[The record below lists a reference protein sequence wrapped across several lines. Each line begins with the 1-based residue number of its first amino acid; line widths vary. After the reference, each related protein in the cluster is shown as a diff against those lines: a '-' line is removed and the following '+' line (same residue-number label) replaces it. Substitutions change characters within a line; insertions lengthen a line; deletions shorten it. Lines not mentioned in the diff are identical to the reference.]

1 MTKQSAPQLLAER
14 LRTHL
19 VKLKSDTNF
28 QAAKKK
34 TPQERK
40 KNVEMYAEEA
50 STSASSYVRYV
61 LDGEFSGLLGQ
72 QP

>member
-1 MTKQSAPQLLAER
+1 
-14 LRTHL
+14 